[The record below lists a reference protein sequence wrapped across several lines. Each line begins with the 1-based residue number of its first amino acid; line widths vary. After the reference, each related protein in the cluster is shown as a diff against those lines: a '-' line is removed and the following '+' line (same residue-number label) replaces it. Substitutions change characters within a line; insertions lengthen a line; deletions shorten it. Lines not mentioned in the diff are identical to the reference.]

1 MSETMN
7 NEVAV
12 VEPNVTFAD
21 FGLAP
26 EILRALT
33 DQGYVHPTPIQA
45 QAIPIVLQGRDV
57 MGAAQTGTGKTAGFS
72 LPIIQMLLAH
82 ASSSMSPA
90 RHPVR
95 ALILTPTRE
104 LAVQVAE
111 NVKAYSRHTPLR
123 STVVFGGMDM
133 KGQTVLLKSGVE
145 IVIATPGR
153 LLDHIEQ
160 KNVSLNQVQ
169 MLVMDEADRMLD
181 MGFLPDLQRI
191 INLLPKKRQNLMFSA
206 TFSPEIKKL
215 ANSFL
220 DQPVLIETAR
230 SNATAEKVTQIVY
243 KVEEEQKRDVVEF
256 LIRQRELKQ
265 VIVFSNTKI
274 GASRLSR
281 HLEQTGIK
289 ASAIH
294 GDKTQ
299 QERMAALEAFK
310 QGEIEV
316 LVATDVAARGLDISD
331 LPCVINFDLPYNAED
346 YVHRIGRTGR
356 AGASGDALS
365 VFTEKDERL
374 LVDIEKLIKQ
384 TITRGELTGFAVRPR
399 GRDAERGERPQ
410 RGERPDRGGERTERP
425 PRRSESE
432 VRTDRPARSYGAG
445 PLPRREKVDPWF
457 LKPYE
462 PTNAPRPDS
471 NQNLTGAPAKPK
483 QKIAAL
489 LGGLPKPQRRVDS

>member
-1 MSETMN
+1 MPDTPITIEADSAPS
-7 NEVAV
+7 VR
-12 VEPNVTFAD
+12 FAD

-26 EILRALT
+26 EILRALA

-45 QAIPIVLQGRDV
+45 EAIPIVLQGRDV

-72 LPIIQMLLAH
+72 LPIIQLLLAH
-82 ASSSMSPA
+82 ANPSMSPA

-95 ALILTPTRE
+95 ALVLTPTRE

-133 KGQTVLLKSGVE
+133 KPQTVILRGGVE

-153 LLDHIEQ
+153 LLDHVEQ
-160 KNVSLNQVQ
+160 KNVSLGQVQ

-191 INLLPKKRQNLMFSA
+191 INMLPKQRQNLMFSA

-220 DQPVLIETAR
+220 TNPVTIEVAR
-230 SNATAEKVTQIVY
+230 SNATADKVSQVVY
-243 KVEEEQKRDVVEF
+243 KVPEESKRDVVEH
-256 LIRQRELKQ
+256 LIRGRDLKQ
-265 VIVFSNTKI
+265 VLVFSNTKI

-281 HLEQTGIK
+281 HLEQSGIR
-289 ASAIH
+289 ATAIH

-310 QGEIEV
+310 KGDTDV

-365 VFTEKDERL
+365 VYSDKDERL
-374 LVDIEKLIKQ
+374 LADIEKLIKQ
-384 TITRGELTGFAVRPR
+384 TIKRGELEGFSPSAGRALRESSGGFPERRARR
-399 GRDAERGERPQ
+399 GDGEA
-410 RGERPDRGGERTERP
+410 
-425 PRRSESE
+425 
-432 VRTDRPARSYGAG
+432 PARGPERERSGPRSSG

-462 PTNAPRPDS
+462 PAVPK
-471 NQNLTGAPAKPK
+471 APAAPATTSNSSIKPAK
-483 QKIAAL
+483 QKVAAL
-489 LGGLPKPQRRVDS
+489 LGGIPKS

>member
-1 MSETMN
+1 MSDTPN
-7 NEVAV
+7 NEVAA
-12 VEPNVTFAD
+12 VEPRVTFAD

-26 EILRALT
+26 EILRALA

-95 ALILTPTRE
+95 ALVLTPTRE
-104 LAVQVAE
+104 LAVQVAD

-133 KGQTVLLKSGVE
+133 KGQTVVLKSGVE

-160 KNVSLNQVQ
+160 KNISLSQVQ

-220 DQPVLIETAR
+220 NEPVLIETAR

-299 QERMAALEAFK
+299 QERMAALDAFK
-310 QGEIEV
+310 QGEVEV

-365 VFTEKDERL
+365 VYCDKDERL
-374 LVDIEKLIKQ
+374 LADIEKLIKQ
-384 TITRGELTGFAVRPR
+384 TITRGELSGFAVRPR
-399 GRDAERGERPQ
+399 GREAVRGERPP
-410 RGERPDRGGERTERP
+410 RGERPDRGGERSERP
-425 PRRSESE
+425 PRRGESE
-432 VRTDRPARSYGAG
+432 VRGERPPRSYGAG
-445 PLPRREKVDPWF
+445 PLPRREKIDPWF

-462 PTNAPRPDS
+462 PANTPRPES
-471 NQNLTGAPAKPK
+471 NQNLGAAPAKPK

-489 LGGLPKPQRRVDS
+489 LGGLPKPQQ

>member
-1 MSETMN
+1 MSETPN
-7 NEVAV
+7 NEAAA
-12 VEPNVTFAD
+12 VEPGVTFAD

-26 EILRALT
+26 EIQRALA

-45 QAIPIVLQGRDV
+45 QAIPVVLQGRDV

-72 LPIIQMLLAH
+72 LPIIQLLLAH
-82 ASSSMSPA
+82 ANSSMSPA

-95 ALILTPTRE
+95 ALVLTPTRE
-104 LAVQVAE
+104 LAVQVAD

-133 KGQTVLLKSGVE
+133 KGQTAILKSGVE

-160 KNVSLNQVQ
+160 KNVSLAQVQ

-220 DQPVLIETAR
+220 DKPVLIEVAR

-299 QERMAALEAFK
+299 QERMAALDAFK
-310 QGEIEV
+310 RGEIEV

-365 VFTEKDERL
+365 VYSDKDERL
-374 LVDIEKLIKQ
+374 LADIEKLIKQ

-410 RGERPDRGGERTERP
+410 RSERVERSERA

-432 VRTDRPARSYGAG
+432 RGERAPRSYGAG

-462 PTNAPRPDS
+462 PASAPRPDASAAVS
-471 NQNLTGAPAKPK
+471 NTGSTKPK

-489 LGGLPKPQRRVDS
+489 LGGLPKPQ